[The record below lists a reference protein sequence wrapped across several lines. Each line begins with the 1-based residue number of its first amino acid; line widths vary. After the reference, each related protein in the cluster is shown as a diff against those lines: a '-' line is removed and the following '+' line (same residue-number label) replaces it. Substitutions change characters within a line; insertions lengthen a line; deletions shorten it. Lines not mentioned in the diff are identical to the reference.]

1 MVISSR
7 SPEAVAAASLAARIE
22 RAVTRPAYL
31 LVMHTDD
38 FARMAWR
45 HGRRAAQLL
54 ERKTSADL
62 AEVAR
67 RLLLDED
74 AFVHASGSD
83 VYVVA
88 LCDPEHAADDP
99 LCDRRRHFR
108 AVLERAFLDA
118 ACVEMISSWAALR
131 AGADVPRAIEGAIA
145 QGYRQ
150 RERRAY
156 AELLHDLTT
165 LVSGIRGSLA
175 TALDDSVDR
184 RTVHRFLE
192 SALTESA
199 RLGRLLHNFLSAE
212 QNLGRPAATDLAVAL
227 ERAIGFVEP
236 LAFEREMTIRL
247 HSASARSAIDAQ
259 LDEDEATLLF
269 AGLLENAIKYGRP
282 GGIVEADIRVGTTTC
297 EIAIDD
303 DGPGVADA
311 DRERIFEFGQR
322 AGSDVPGWGIGLSR
336 ARSLLEAHG
345 GEICVERSPSGGA
358 RFTVR
363 LPRARK
369 DVQGDIAHSLVA
381 FRGSRLDDHRC

>member
-54 ERKTSADL
+54 ERKISADL

-99 LCDRRRHFR
+99 HCDRRRHFR
-108 AVLERAFLDA
+108 TVVERAFLDA

-175 TALDDSVDR
+175 TALDDTVDQG
-184 RTVHRFLE
+184 TVHRFLE

-199 RLGRLLHNFLSAE
+199 RLGRLLHNFLNAE
-212 QNLGRPAATDLAVAL
+212 QNLARPGATDLAVAL

-236 LAFEREMTIRL
+236 LAFERGMTIRL
-247 HSASARSAIDAQ
+247 RPASARSAIDAQ
-259 LDEDEATLLF
+259 LEEDEATLLF

-282 GGIVEADIRVGTTTC
+282 DGVVEAGIRVAET
-297 EIAIDD
+297 
-303 DGPGVADA
+303 

-345 GEICVERSPSGGA
+345 GEIRVERSPSGGA

-363 LPRARK
+363 LPRALR
-369 DVQGDIAHSLVA
+369 DVQSDIAQSLEA
-381 FRGSRLDDHRC
+381 FRGSRLEDHRG

>member
-192 SALTESA
+192 SALRGGPDSL
-199 RLGRLLHNFLSAE
+199 LGTAGGASDSN
-212 QNLGRPAATDLAVAL
+212 GREDL
-227 ERAIGFVEP
+227 
-236 LAFEREMTIRL
+236 
-247 HSASARSAIDAQ
+247 
-259 LDEDEATLLF
+259 
-269 AGLLENAIKYGRP
+269 RP
-282 GGIVEADIRVGTTTC
+282 GAGIVARNVVI
-297 EIAIDD
+297 
-303 DGPGVADA
+303 
-311 DRERIFEFGQR
+311 ERG
-322 AGSDVPGWGIGLSR
+322 GSKGHSWK
-336 ARSLLEAHG
+336 
-345 GEICVERSPSGGA
+345 PSGPSDQSESKLNA
-358 RFTVR
+358 
-363 LPRARK
+363 
-369 DVQGDIAHSLVA
+369 
-381 FRGSRLDDHRC
+381 